1 MNPWE
6 SFFLQESSLAG
17 WFGRLPVRG
26 AGPGFQSSCRPARG
40 PSPDQVYYVSWG
52 TVRGIVLDEDE
63 RTIAL
68 RTLQQYGDGDCW
80 AIDAAVV
87 LPEQVDILI
96 HSRRSQGGRCDTLE
110 LGSILQRVLTQTAR
124 RIGQVRGYWGPVWQE
139 GHLERLVRDDE
150 ELRERWRLIR
160 DQPVRRLLAAA
171 PEDYAWFY
179 QRTIW
184 R

>member
-6 SFFLQESSLAG
+6 SFFLQESPLAG
-17 WFGRLPVRG
+17 WFGGLPVRG
-26 AGPGFQSSCRPARG
+26 TGSEVPGQRCSAPGRI
-40 PSPDQVYYVSWG
+40 YYVSWG
-52 TVRGIVLDEDE
+52 TMRGIALTEDE

-68 RTLQQYGDGDCW
+68 RTLQQYGDDDSW

-87 LPEQVDILI
+87 LPEQIDVLI

-110 LGSILQRVLTQTAR
+110 LGSILQRVLTLTAR
-124 RIGQVRGYWGPVWQE
+124 RIGQVRGHWGPVWQE
-139 GHLERLVRDDE
+139 GHLERLVLDDE

-160 DQPVRRLLAAA
+160 DHPVRRLLAAS
-171 PEDYAWFY
+171 PEEYAWFY
-179 QRTIW
+179 QRTVW